1 MTSTPMNVGII
12 GCGNICGIYFQNL
25 AKLSTT
31 RVAACADI
39 VAARAEAK
47 AAEHGC
53 RAMTVEQ
60 MLSDGEIDIV
70 VNLTVPKAHAPIAK
84 AALKAGK
91 HVYNEKPLTGQ
102 RDEAKEMLAIAQQG
116 DLRVGCAPDTFLG
129 AGIQTCRALIDA
141 GEIGRPV
148 AWTAF
153 MLCRGHE
160 TWHPDPEFYY
170 KPGGGPM
177 FDMGPYYLTALVNL
191 IGPIRRVTGSASI
204 SMQSRTILSQPKQ
217 GQVIDVEVPTHIAGV
232 MDFDG
237 GAVGTIIT
245 SFDVHGFNLPR
256 IEVHGTEGSISV
268 PDPNS
273 FGGPVRL
280 IKLGGDW
287 QDVPVD
293 RPYAEN
299 SRGLGVADMAA
310 AIASG
315 RPHRVSGAL
324 AYHVLD
330 AMHAFHDASEQG
342 RHVELDSGVD
352 RPEPLPADL
361 VEGDVPA

>member
-1 MTSTPMNVGII
+1 MNVGII
-12 GCGNICGIYFQNL
+12 GCGNICGIYFKDL

-39 VAARAEAK
+39 VDARAQAK
-47 AAEHGC
+47 AEECGC
-53 RAMTVEQ
+53 RAMTVED
-60 MLSDGEIDIV
+60 LLADGEIDIV
-70 VNLTVPKAHAPIAK
+70 VNLTVPRAHAPIAK

-91 HVYNEKPLTGQ
+91 HVYNEKPLTLQ
-102 RDEAKEMLAIAQQG
+102 RDEAKEMLAIAREG
-116 DLRVGCAPDTFLG
+116 NLRVGCAPDTFLG

-148 AWTAF
+148 ACTAF

-191 IGPIRRVTGSASI
+191 VGPIRRVTGSARI
-204 SMQSRTILSQPKQ
+204 SMEKRTILSQPKQ

-232 MDFDG
+232 MDFAD

-256 IEVHGTEGSISV
+256 IEIHGTEGSISV

-315 RPHRVSGAL
+315 RAHRVSGEL